1 MFSKV
6 ESFLVFLLSDM
17 FSLLGFRMMEVDI
30 SSSLKDIELVDSGVD
45 EELELFDEEVVFF
58 DFDEDEDSDMIVNK
72 LDNSKEK
79 DYEFKLIEKEVL
91 DENEERDSNEDIIEF
106 EDFENLGDDLK
117 ELVIKFF

>member
-1 MFSKV
+1 
-6 ESFLVFLLSDM
+6 
-17 FSLLGFRMMEVDI
+17 MMEVDI

>member
-91 DENEERDSNEDIIEF
+91 DEIEERDSNEDIIEF